1 MAFVMR
7 QILRQYVHNAIH
19 KRWSCG
25 FFLWFCIELL
35 PVPFNV
41 IRIINPSDIIRLYR
55 ALFFIVKWNDI
66 YFGRERVVW
75 VNYGLWVSTEHWNTE
90 QHNSINPSIYWYTDA
105 NVVVGVGVFLNM
117 KTITELLLAA
127 NVYRVN
133 EQYAKSEDI
142 VNPMMICQ

>member
-1 MAFVMR
+1 M
-7 QILRQYVHNAIH
+7 
-19 KRWSCG
+19 SE
-25 FFLWFCIELL
+25 LW
-35 PVPFNV
+35 
-41 IRIINPSDIIRLYR
+41 
-55 ALFFIVKWNDI
+55 AM
-66 YFGRERVVW
+66 G
-75 VNYGLWVSTEHWNTE
+75 EHWTLNTE